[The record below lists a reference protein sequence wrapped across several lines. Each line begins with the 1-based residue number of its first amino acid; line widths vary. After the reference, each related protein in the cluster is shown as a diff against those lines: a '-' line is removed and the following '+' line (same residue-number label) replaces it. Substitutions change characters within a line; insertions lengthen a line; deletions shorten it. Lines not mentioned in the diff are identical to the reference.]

1 MITTSVK
8 FQQEENELFK
18 IPQTQKTLKDKKA
31 EVMLEDKIDKIEVE
45 ININKRKIRELTKEL
60 NEQ

>member
-1 MITTSVK
+1 MKILI
-8 FQQEENELFK
+8 ENELFK

>member
-1 MITTSVK
+1 MDKS
-8 FQQEENELFK
+8 QLENELFK

>member
-1 MITTSVK
+1 
-8 FQQEENELFK
+8 
-18 IPQTQKTLKDKKA
+18 
-31 EVMLEDKIDKIEVE
+31 MLEDKIDKIEVE